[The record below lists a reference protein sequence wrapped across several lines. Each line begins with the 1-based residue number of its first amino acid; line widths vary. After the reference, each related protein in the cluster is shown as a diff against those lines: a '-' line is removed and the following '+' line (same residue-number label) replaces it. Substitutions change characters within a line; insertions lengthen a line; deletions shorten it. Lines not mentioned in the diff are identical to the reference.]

1 MSPLRR
7 DVWAEGV
14 APGQVCWPQGQRRD
28 GPWRAEMPAMLA
40 SSCSDWTNFRFASTF
55 CVLPLYALSFSS
67 LFCRFFFPC
76 TEDFRFFFRLSYVS
90 FTLFTLHAGSGT
102 RAHPEKRQSRKAA
115 MERSSRKA
123 AKPPWNAQAAKPQS
137 RKLWDSCA
145 VSCVHRRCGY
155 TRAPWKASKPQSR
168 HGTLKPQ
175 SCKAAM
181 ERWSRK
187 AAKPPWNAEA
197 AKPPMERSSRKAA
210 KPQVLR
216 LMRCLLRSSPLRC
229 HRHGALKPQSR
240 KLWELRLMRRVLCSS
255 PLCCQRFKKRQRAAK
270 HQGIEAPRSV
280 KAAKLRE
287 APKRQE
293 APKLPEASKR
303 RSVQEP
309 PTKGLLCLD
318 EDGLA
323 YGKRSAT
330 KGLVCLAGYDLACGN
345 RSAMKGLLCFEGAA
359 PAYGQKVCSDCT
371 EYTCC
376 SQSAPI
382 TGHPLH
388 RAHLRTVQLQRGV
401 WFPKWM

>member
-1 MSPLRR
+1 
-7 DVWAEGV
+7 
-14 APGQVCWPQGQRRD
+14 
-28 GPWRAEMPAMLA
+28 
-40 SSCSDWTNFRFASTF
+40 
-55 CVLPLYALSFSS
+55 
-67 LFCRFFFPC
+67 
-76 TEDFRFFFRLSYVS
+76 
-90 FTLFTLHAGSGT
+90 
-102 RAHPEKRQSRKAA
+102 

-123 AKPPWNAQAAKPQS
+123 ASSETHALSPAFIAAALPPPWS
-137 RKLWDSCA
+137 
-145 VSCVHRRCGY
+145 
-155 TRAPWKASKPQSR
+155 
-168 HGTLKPQ
+168 
-175 SCKAAM
+175 
-181 ERWSRK
+181 
-187 AAKPPWNAEA
+187 AEA
-197 AKPPMERSSRKAA
+197 AKPQA
-210 KPQVLR
+210 
-216 LMRCLLRSSPLRC
+216 
-229 HRHGALKPQSR
+229 
-240 KLWELRLMRRVLCSS
+240 LRLMRRVLCSS

-270 HQGIEAPRSV
+270 RQGVEAPRSV

-330 KGLVCLAGYDLACGN
+330 KGLLCLAGYDLACGN

-388 RAHLRTVQLQRGV
+388 RAHVHTVQLQRGAYAFV
-401 WFPKWM
+401 RF